1 MVSVVHAGFQHFL
14 DDLLHQGPTTIRPS
28 TEHLFQVQPFRV
40 ILLYLCCQAKM
51 RRLIP
56 GIFQK
61 VSHPLETGLRCV
73 TD

>member
-1 MVSVVHAGFQHFL
+1 
-14 DDLLHQGPTTIRPS
+14 
-28 TEHLFQVQPFRV
+28 
-40 ILLYLCCQAKM
+40 M